1 MEIRYLT
8 KEESNQIREK
18 EFLAL
23 KPEDRLIAFLEL
35 SRRINRL
42 FPSKITFEERSKG
55 NFVLVR
61 KNDSD
66 LERDNHTIY

>member
-8 KEESNQIREK
+8 KEESNRIREE

-23 KPEDRLIAFLEL
+23 KPEERFFAFLEL

-42 FPSKITFEERSKG
+42 FPSKITFEERTQG
-55 NFVLVR
+55 NFILEKKR
-61 KNDSD
+61 K
-66 LERDNHTIY
+66 EG